1 MTVKN
6 ILLAKDQEIDLT
18 DVNFNEDI
26 TNLYILGLL
35 LTNSNYIAS
44 AYVIPLLTLGF
55 LYSNY
60 GPLLGFCSQ

>member
-1 MTVKN
+1 VKN
-6 ILLAKDQEIDLT
+6 ILLVKDNEIDLT

-35 LTNSNYIAS
+35 LVNANYITS

-55 LYSNY
+55 LYSTY
-60 GPLLGFCSQ
+60 GPLLGFCSN